1 METKLKMVYW
11 KGEKFWVGKLLEYPD
26 IMTQGKTLKELEEN
40 MKEAYMLMTM
50 EDVPEEH
57 KVKELPSQYEE
68 KGPYQTNHLSRMCS
82 PETWSATRPLLK
94 S

>member
-1 METKLKMVYW
+1 METKLKMIYW

-50 EDVPEEH
+50 EDVPEEY
-57 KVKELPSQYEE
+57 KVKEL
-68 KGPYQTNHLSRMCS
+68 TL
-82 PETWSATRPLLK
+82 AV
-94 S
+94 

>member
-50 EDVPEEH
+50 EDVPEEY
-57 KVKELPSQYEE
+57 KVKEL
-68 KGPYQTNHLSRMCS
+68 TL
-82 PETWSATRPLLK
+82 AV
-94 S
+94 